1 MKMKFCKA
9 VSMLCGALMI
19 CQSVNAAN
27 IGVCT
32 HMTAKHTGETPER
45 ITELVKEVGAEWVRD
60 ELRWGWGMQTEP
72 NGEMKMPSKGMPVT
86 SEICLRYGFRTF
98 SL

>member
-45 ITELVKEVGAEWVRD
+45 ITEL
-60 ELRWGWGMQTEP
+60 
-72 NGEMKMPSKGMPVT
+72 
-86 SEICLRYGFRTF
+86 
-98 SL
+98 